1 MAYPKSF
8 SAYPLFGGT
17 QWPFALKAFR
27 KVDVA
32 GVIHDIGHFGTAY
45 SGIYLVLLFV
55 LLIAY
60 VYDRAFVVAEPTEV
74 LEADSPAVMLM
85 IIEPIHCARLAFV

>member
-45 SGIYLVLLFV
+45 SRIYLVLLFPDFDSLKIPFFLRSDNQYIV
-55 LLIAY
+55 KS
-60 VYDRAFVVAEPTEV
+60 
-74 LEADSPAVMLM
+74 ADFSG
-85 IIEPIHCARLAFV
+85 

>member
-17 QWPFALKAFR
+17 QWPFALKAFC

-45 SGIYLVLLFV
+45 SGIYLVLLFPDFDSLKIPFFLRSDNQYIV
-55 LLIAY
+55 KS
-60 VYDRAFVVAEPTEV
+60 
-74 LEADSPAVMLM
+74 ADFSG
-85 IIEPIHCARLAFV
+85 